1 MALLEEL
8 FNSGNHDE
16 LWDRCCGFID
26 LSLEDFMNI
35 QTRLL
40 KEQLSLLK
48 KCELGRHI
56 MGKATPET
64 VDEFRRQV
72 PLTNYDNYA
81 PFLLKRRMDVLP
93 KKPILWQYTSGK
105 YGEYSHR
112 WAPVTA
118 RQLEEIEP
126 LILALVLFSGCKQRK
141 EVVFKKHDKVF
152 YGMAPP
158 PYATGSLARAFPEGL
173 FDFLPAIHEAE
184 ETPFEERIQQGFNL
198 ALSEGLDICLAMS
211 SVTVAIAKRFENRK
225 RNTNLK
231 ALFKKPGMLSRL
243 AKGMIKSKLARRPM
257 LPKDIWS
264 LKGLITFGIDGS
276 IFKEKI
282 KEMWGRYP
290 LDFHGCT
297 EAPLIAMQTWDY
309 KGMTF
314 VPHLNFFEFIP
325 ESELAES
332 RNNPNYEPKT
342 LLMDELQPGKY
353 EIVITSLHGGP
364 FIRYRLG
371 HLIEITALRNEALN
385 IDIPQMVFLTRVDDQ
400 IDIAG
405 FTRLSEKA
413 IWQAI
418 ENAGIS
424 YEGWTARKEVN
435 GIPAL
440 HVYVE
445 KKNDYTISN
454 SEMATR
460 IHEELKK
467 IDVSYAEL
475 ESFTGLKPLVV
486 TTLPQGSFNL
496 FKQRQQSSGFDMT
509 QWKPPHINPSAEAVN
524 FLVGAAGPISVP
536 TPGERV
542 IA

>member
-1 MALLEEL
+1 MTQLEEL
-8 FNSGNHDE
+8 FNSGSHDE

-48 KCELGRHI
+48 KCELGRQI

-211 SVTVAIAKRFENRK
+211 SVTVAIANRFANRK
-225 RNTNLK
+225 GNTNLK
-231 ALFKKPGMLSRL
+231 ALVKNPRMLSRL

-264 LKGLITFGIDGS
+264 LKGIITYGIDGS
-276 IFKEKI
+276 IFKDKI
-282 KEMWGRYP
+282 KQMWGRYP

-332 RNNPNYEPKT
+332 RNNPNYVPKT
-342 LLMDELQPGKY
+342 LLMDELKPGKY

-371 HLIEITALRNEALN
+371 HLIEITSLRNDALN

-418 ENAGIS
+418 ENAGIA

-440 HVYVE
+440 HLYIE
-445 KKNDYTISN
+445 KKNDYIVSN
-454 SEMATR
+454 YDMATR

-486 TTLPQGSFNL
+486 TALPQGTFNL
-496 FKQRQQSSGFDMT
+496 FKQRQQASGFDMT
-509 QWKPPHINPSAEAVN
+509 QWKPTHINPSAEVVN
-524 FLVGAAGPISVP
+524 FLVGATAPVSVP

-542 IA
+542 TA